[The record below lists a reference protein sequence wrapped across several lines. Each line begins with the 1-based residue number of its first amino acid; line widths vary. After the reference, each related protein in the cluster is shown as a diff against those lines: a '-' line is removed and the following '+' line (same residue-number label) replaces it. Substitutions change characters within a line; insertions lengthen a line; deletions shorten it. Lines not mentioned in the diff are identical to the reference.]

1 MDIAV
6 YGPGCARCK
15 ETEKR
20 VRHVA
25 EQSDVHTTVTHL
37 ADPVA
42 MAKAGVLRTPAV
54 AMNGVI
60 KVSGRIPEEEEIRQW
75 LSEAKTKG
83 QEHS

>member
-1 MDIAV
+1 MLNITV

-25 EQSDVHTTVTHL
+25 EHSHVETSVTHL

-54 AMNGVI
+54 AMDGVV
-60 KVSGRIPEEEEIRQW
+60 KSSGRIPEEEEIRQW
-75 LSEAKTKG
+75 LSEVQSAVA
-83 QEHS
+83 SV